1 MYDILVNTGLKS
13 GAILTKDVNK
23 RSPVPQTG
31 FLPLRSW
38 ANFLKKANAKQQ
50 WSIHKNKN

>member
-38 ANFLKKANAKQQ
+38 ANFLQKANAKQQ
-50 WSIHKNKN
+50 WSIHMTL